1 VFVCSGGFGDAVSPV
16 VGVLMMVVGS
26 GVSVRSDGGSVASG
40 DGDSA
45 ALVVDGEG
53 SVARSGVALGVC
65 SSLDGSSLDGV
76 TV

>member
-53 SVARSGVALGVC
+53 SVA
-65 SSLDGSSLDGV
+65 
-76 TV
+76 